1 MTGIFT
7 TPRPMPARKWPAL
20 AGTAVVLLAL
30 PVVIAA
36 DAPLSGWVL
45 AAVLWAANEAFAY
58 LLGRLPLGADNLGAS
73 GVRGVGMTVRG
84 IAIMVV
90 LLAVAVSNEAVGV
103 TAALTFVAAY
113 SVELALSL
121 AVYFTGSRA

>member
-30 PVVIAA
+30 PVVMAA
-36 DAPLSGWVL
+36 DAPLGGWVL

-58 LLGRLPLGADNLGAS
+58 LLGRLPLGADNLAAS

-121 AVYFTGSRA
+121 AVYFAGGRT